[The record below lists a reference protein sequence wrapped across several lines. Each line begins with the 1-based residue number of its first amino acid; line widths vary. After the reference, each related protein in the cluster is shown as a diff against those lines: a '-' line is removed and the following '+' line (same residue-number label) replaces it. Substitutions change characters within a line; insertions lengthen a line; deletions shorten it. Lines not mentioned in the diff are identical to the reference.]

1 MKKTLLFVLAVMLT
15 TAFNLQAQKKVAYI
29 TFQKTMDASGT
40 TVQNDPIIQMLS
52 ADPNLAVTVKVL
64 TSVLAT
70 DVISDL
76 ATYDVIIVQES
87 FAGAAAMLMPAGALA
102 LKSIPKPF
110 IYNKTY
116 ALKSGRGITTSSAAG
131 GKEATACLTI
141 TVQPTALTNDLFKA
155 CTLGAN
161 NEITLF
167 NALMTDTSV
176 PTGTVTTLK
185 AINYSTGN
193 VLSAASSTILAVP
206 TILNTD
212 ASPVAICINDIP
224 AGTAIDSETTL
235 SRMITV
241 STNFGAICG
250 SAGRNITNDGLT
262 IWRNAVYIL
271 AGLTVP
277 DTKAVVNTAVN
288 NTFNDNTS
296 KVVSEQYFTLNGLLV
311 KEPAKGVF
319 VRRTNFENGTVKVDK
334 VVLVDS
340 FSK

>member
-1 MKKTLLFVLAVMLT
+1 MKKTLLFVIMLASFISV
-15 TAFNLQAQKKVAYI
+15 QAVVKVAYI

-64 TSVLAT
+64 TTVAVT

-76 ATYDVIIVQES
+76 TTYDVIIVQES
-87 FAGAAAMLMPAGALA
+87 FAGAAPMLMPAGALA
-102 LKSIPKPF
+102 LKTIPKPF

-116 ALKSGRGITTSSAAG
+116 ALKSGRALGTSTAAG

-155 CTLGAN
+155 CTIGAN
-161 NEITLF
+161 NDITLF

-193 VLSAASSTILAVP
+193 IVSGASSTILAVP

-212 ASPVAICINDIP
+212 LSPVAICINDIP
-224 AGTAIDSETTL
+224 AGTSIDSETTL
-235 SRMITV
+235 SRMITL

-250 SAGRNITNDGLT
+250 NAGKNITDDGLT
-262 IWRNAVYIL
+262 LWRNAVYIL
-271 AGLTVP
+271 GGLTVP
-277 DTKAVVNTAVN
+277 ATKVTLPVTELKTLNSSSEVISVVYYNVN
-288 NTFNDNTS
+288 GIQVLQPKDLTNGIFVKRTTYQS
-296 KVVSEQYFTLNGLLV
+296 GLVQSEKVVFI
-311 KEPAKGVF
+311 K
-319 VRRTNFENGTVKVDK
+319 
-334 VVLVDS
+334 
-340 FSK
+340 